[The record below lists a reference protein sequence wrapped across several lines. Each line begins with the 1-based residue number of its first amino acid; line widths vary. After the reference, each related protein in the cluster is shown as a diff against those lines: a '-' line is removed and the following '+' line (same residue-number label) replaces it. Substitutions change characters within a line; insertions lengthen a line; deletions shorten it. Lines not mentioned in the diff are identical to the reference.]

1 MTPSEFQGWRDYF
14 IRWPF
19 DDRSRYHR
27 PAALIASLAGS
38 QIGDKGKWVSPVELE
53 DALDWLDRKPAPESM
68 FSAADQAMF
77 KAAGIRPPRK
87 G

>member
-1 MTPSEFQGWRDYF
+1 LDAVMTESELAGWRAYF
-14 IRWPF
+14 ARWPF

-27 PAALIASLAGS
+27 PAAFLGALTGAIE
-38 QIGDKGKWVSPVELE
+38 IE